1 MLSVYRASAGSGKT
15 YTLAYRYI
23 RLLLGTEDPETGTP
37 RLYKGGDRHRSI
49 LAITFT
55 NKATDEMKRRILH
68 ELAVLA
74 GMEKGWEKPSPYLNR
89 LTAFYHA
96 TPEQIARSAREALL
110 HLLFDFNYFQVSTI
124 DAFFQM
130 ILRTFAREAELTG
143 NYELELDSKYAV
155 RMGVDELLSSVNR
168 EADSPASHRV
178 VKWISDYLLREMNE
192 GRFSNL
198 FDRSNNFYHVF
209 VDFINDISDETFA
222 YNYKPIME
230 YLSDPDRLTRFQAGL
245 YRIIED
251 RRKEALQ
258 AVTSALEA
266 KSRSACEIAYNRYLY
281 SALEKWQANAGAV
294 AASSTVGKVADDI
307 EEAYTAAGKKQR
319 AGGNYDPALE
329 GLTHTAC
336 LLVRSFDTETAI
348 LRETAKNLFVLGL
361 LERVYTFISD
371 YRSENNTLL
380 LSDTNSLLHDII
392 GKDDTPFVY
401 ERVGVWFH
409 NFLID
414 EFQDTSSLQWA
425 NLQPLLAQGLSFG
438 HSSLI
443 IGDEKQCIYRFRDS
457 DPTLLGSEVSQQ
469 FGAFLAPP
477 SDDDDKGNNNWRS
490 SREVVQFNNRLFSTL
505 ARLCGFE
512 EIYANVEQ
520 QIDPQRD
527 APHGYVK
534 VQYAEVA
541 KDDNPHEAALKIL
554 GDDIDRQLRSGYSPG
569 RIAILTRWRSEATR
583 CIEYLE
589 KRQQESGGFCRPFRV
604 ISDDAMLLGASPAV
618 RLIVS
623 VLRFTDNSALKKAD
637 NISPEESKPRAAVAT
652 LANRF
657 EYISSNGIDPSQA
670 LTEALQWMEDE
681 NNNENEAATTNLNAE
696 TADDTYH
703 NLDDDELTGGH
714 ASLSSLVDYIIEH
727 YLRPST
733 RGDENMYISAF
744 QDVVLDYSHR
754 SGNDLHGFLSWWDIN
769 RTRLTVSAPEE
780 NDAIRVMTIHKSKG
794 LEFDCVHIPFADW
807 SLTSQRSYEWFI
819 PSGLEGYPQINAGDI
834 PPLLP
839 FKPRDME
846 GTAYEPQYRTLMQEQ
861 RLDELNV
868 MYVAFTR
875 AVDELCV
882 TFTAKA
888 SSSKDA
894 RKKSSKKK
902 TMADDLSSGTV
913 EMKST
918 GELLQTLSSQATA
931 EDTGWIY
938 EMGLPTTARESK
950 KEKLTALDPT
960 EQIAMAPYKSHPRK
974 DLWENTR
981 LETLPELLE
990 GRPRER
996 GLVLHDVMSHIN
1008 TSGDLHGVIMRL
1020 VRQGRM
1026 RSCEA
1031 PEVESHLRHALDTVR
1046 DMGWFDGTRR
1056 VICER
1061 EIVLPSGKTRR
1072 PDRIVWTAEGTV
1084 DIIDYKFGEEDP
1096 TEYSAQVRRYMR
1108 LLRNLGYRSVRGF
1121 IWYIDRHKIV
1131 TVE

>member
-15 YTLAYRYI
+15 YTLAYQYI
-23 RLLLGTEDPETGTP
+23 RLLLGTEDPDTGTP

-74 GMEKGWEKPSPYLNR
+74 GMERGWQKPSPYLKR
-89 LTAFYHA
+89 LTDFYHA
-96 TPEQIARSAREALL
+96 TPEQIARSAGEALL

-155 RMGVDELLSSVNR
+155 KMGVDELLNSVNR
-168 EADSPASHRV
+168 DEDSPASRRV

-222 YNYKPIME
+222 CNYKPFME

-245 YRIIED
+245 YAIIEQ
-251 RRKEALQ
+251 RRKEAAA
-258 AVTSALEA
+258 AVTAALEA
-266 KSRSACEIAYNRYLY
+266 KERSTCGIPYNRFLY
-281 SALEKWQANAGAV
+281 PALTKWLANGGAV
-294 AASSTVGKVADDI
+294 AATGTVGKVADSI

-319 AGGNYDPALE
+319 AGGNYDAALE
-329 GLTHTAC
+329 ALTHTAC
-336 LLVRSFDTETAI
+336 HMVKAYDTEIPI
-348 LRETAKNLFVLGL
+348 LRATAKNLFVLGL
-361 LERVYTFISD
+361 LERVYTFITD
-371 YRSENNTLL
+371 YRAENNTLL

-457 DPTLLGSEVSQQ
+457 DPTLLGSEVTQQ
-469 FGAFLAPP
+469 FAAYLAPP
-477 SDDDDKGNNNWRS
+477 SEADDKGNNNWRS
-490 SREVVQFNNRLFSTL
+490 SRDVVRFNNELF
-505 ARLCGFE
+505 ANVAHLCGFDD
-512 EIYANVEQ
+512 IYANVEQ
-520 QIDPQRD
+520 QISPERD
-527 APHGYVK
+527 APRGYVK
-534 VQYAEVA
+534 VRYAETG
-541 KDDNPHEAALKIL
+541 KDDDSGALALKIL
-554 GDDIDRQLRSGYSPG
+554 GDDIDRQLRSGYTPG
-569 RIAILTRWRSEATR
+569 RIAILTRWRSEAAS

-589 KRQQESGGFCRPFRV
+589 RRLQEADGFCRRFRV
-604 ISDDAMLLGASPAV
+604 ISDDAMLLATSPAV

-623 VLRFTDNSALKKAD
+623 VLRFTDNTALKRADAKAKED
-637 NISPEESKPRAAVAT
+637 RKTKGATAT

-657 EYISSNGIDPSQA
+657 EYISSIGTDVSQA
-670 LTEALQWMEDE
+670 LTEALRWMEHDRE
-681 NNNENEAATTNLNAE
+681 EEEKDNRDD
-696 TADDTYH
+696 ADDCYH
-703 NLDDDELTGGH
+703 DLDDASLTGSH
-714 ASLSSLVDYIIEH
+714 ASLSSLVDYIIER
-727 YLRPST
+727 YLRAQT
-733 RGDENMYISAF
+733 RRDENMYISAF

-754 SGNDLHGFLSWWDIN
+754 SGNDLHGFLAWWDAN
-769 RTRLTVSAPEE
+769 RQRLTVSAPEE

-794 LEFDCVHIPFADW
+794 LEFDCVHIPFGDW
-807 SLTSQRSYEWFI
+807 ALTSQKGYEWFI
-819 PSGLEGYPQINAGDI
+819 PSGLDGYPQINAEDI

-846 GTAYEPQYRTLMQEQ
+846 GTAYEPQYRALMQEQ

-882 TFTAKA
+882 TFTGKA
-888 SSSKDA
+888 T
-894 RKKSSKKK
+894 R
-902 TMADDLSSGTV
+902 AD
-913 EMKST
+913 MKST
-918 GELLQTLSSQATA
+918 GDLLRTLSSQAGP
-931 EDTGWIY
+931 DDSGWTY
-938 EMGLPTTARESK
+938 EMGEPTTAREARRQ
-950 KEKLTALDPT
+950 KLTALDPT
-960 EQIAMAPYKSHPRK
+960 EQIPMVPYRSFPRQ

-996 GLVLHDVMSHIN
+996 GLVLHAVMSRISS
-1008 TSGDLHGVIMRL
+1008 SGDLHGVIMRL

-1026 RSCEA
+1026 RSSEA
-1031 PEVESHLRHALDTVR
+1031 EEVESHLSHALDTVR
-1046 DMGWFDGTRR
+1046 DMGWFDGAARA
-1056 VICER
+1056 ICER
-1061 EIVLPSGKTRR
+1061 EIVLPSGDTRR
-1072 PDRIVWTAEGTV
+1072 PDRVVWTAGGTV
-1084 DIIDYKFGEEDP
+1084 DIIDYKFGQEDDAK
-1096 TEYSAQVRRYMR
+1096 YSAQVRRYMSLIRR
-1108 LLRNLGYRSVRGF
+1108 LGHTPVRGF
-1121 IWYIDRHKIV
+1121 IWYIDRNKIV
-1131 TVE
+1131 PVE